1 MGVTVDD
8 VEVVVAAV
16 VGQLPLF
23 VFVTPDDLP
32 GTALVGTILDFGIRK
47 TCSKTSPVVN
57 PSTIFC
63 FIRLNGAFGCTEI
76 PDIPLT

>member
-1 MGVTVDD
+1 MGVADD
-8 VEVVVAAV
+8 TGGVEAPAGGHV
-16 VGQLPLF
+16 PLF

-32 GTALVGTILDFGIRK
+32 GTALVGTILDLGILK

-57 PSTIFC
+57 PSTIFL
-63 FIRLNGAFGCTEI
+63 FIRLYGAFGCTEI